1 MTRRREWAAVPSLLA
16 IGALVAGLAAYSGAQ
31 SSGAGPDRPH
41 SERLNTSDTVFRGVD
56 LEAPRGPWG
65 YSAASSDQGEAP
77 AQPIAFPHPL
87 HVQKLGMNCLYCHN
101 NANKSPDVGM
111 PAVATCMGCHTVI
124 GTNKPEIQRMAKT
137 YWDPVNP
144 AKRKP
149 IPWVR
154 IHKVP
159 EYVHFPHMRH
169 VNAGVTCQTCHG
181 QVQKMNQVYQWSS
194 LNMGWC
200 VNCHVNGYDPAEGDR
215 LAGYQRTGTSGYQPV
230 KTGAAEAPGGSLV
243 ATANAQTTQT
253 TQPAAASPAPYGVA
267 TSSDGKRHARY
278 DCSSCHY

>member
-1 MTRRREWAAVPSLLA
+1 MTRRREWAAIPSLLA
-16 IGALVAGLAAYSGAQ
+16 VGALVAGLAAYSGAQ
-31 SSGAGPDRPH
+31 SSAGPGPDRPH

-65 YSAASSDQGEAP
+65 YSAGSSDQGYSP
-77 AQPIAFPHPL
+77 AQPVAFPHPL
-87 HVQKLGMNCLYCHN
+87 HVQKLGMNCLYCHSS
-101 NANKSPDVGM
+101 ANKSPDVGM
-111 PAVATCMGCHTVI
+111 PSVGTCMGCHAVVAA
-124 GTNKPEIQRMAKT
+124 GKPEIKRLAA
-137 YWDPVNP
+137 YWNKKQPV
-144 AKRKP
+144 
-149 IPWVR
+149 PWVR

-169 VNAGVTCQTCHG
+169 VNAGVSCQSCHG

-215 LAGYQRTGTSGYQPV
+215 RAGYRRTATGYQPL
-230 KTGAAEAPGGSLV
+230 KTADAGAGALSLV
-243 ATANAQTTQT
+243 ASAHAQTKEPSAAIPNQPGGAAT
-253 TQPAAASPAPYGVA
+253 TGER
-267 TSSDGKRHARY
+267 KRARY